1 MKPKPNSLVKFF
13 SLFITPQR
21 FLSLHRNPTDKSP
34 LFFISSTFATYS
46 TISQSQ
52 VENVLENA
60 VEEPKDSVEVL
71 RKWGCSD
78 NDVLKILLRRPSIR
92 NADLNHLQSKLS
104 LLQGLGITST
114 DLVKII
120 NCRPRFL
127 SCRINRC
134 FDERLAY
141 FMDLFGSREMLLK
154 SIIRNPSLLT
164 YDFHNIIKP
173 AVALYESMGVSKKD
187 LIPMLLSR
195 PTLIPR
201 TSFDDEKIEYIR
213 KTGIC
218 KNSKMYKYVVTL
230 LGISRIETI
239 RKKVANFEKFGF
251 TDEEV
256 WSLIGRSPL
265 LLTMSVDKVQR
276 NMTFIVGTMKLP
288 ATVVLKYPY
297 LLLNNLEAVL
307 KPRVL
312 LAGKIRD
319 MGLSTQIKGPLMFR
333 ALRMKEKR
341 FVKAFVWCHPKDVAE
356 ELMEFYVKAKG
367 LKRLAETSKKSLH
380 RGFPF

>member
-1 MKPKPNSLVKFF
+1 M
-13 SLFITPQR
+13 
-21 FLSLHRNPTDKSP
+21 
-34 LFFISSTFATYS
+34 ISTYS
-46 TISQSQ
+46 TISQTQ
-52 VENVLENA
+52 VENVLDEG
-60 VEEPKDSVEVL
+60 VEQPKDSVEVL
-71 RKWGCSD
+71 RRWGCSD
-78 NDVLKILLRRPSIR
+78 NDILKILSRRPSLR
-92 NADLNHLQSKLS
+92 NADLNNLQSKLC

-114 DLVKII
+114 DLVKVI

-127 SCRINRC
+127 SSRINRC
-134 FDERLAY
+134 FDERLEY
-141 FMDLFGSREMLLK
+141 FMALFGSREILLK
-154 SIIRNPSLLT
+154 AIIRNPSLLT
-164 YDFHNIIKP
+164 YDFHNSIKP
-173 AVALYESMGVSKKD
+173 AIALYESMGVSKKD

-201 TSFDDEKIEYIR
+201 TSFDDEKMEYIR
-213 KTGIC
+213 KTGIS

-230 LGISRIETI
+230 LGISRIDTI
-239 RKKVANFEKFGF
+239 REKVTNFEKFGF

-288 ATVVLKYPY
+288 ANVVLQYPY

-319 MGLSTQIKGPLMFR
+319 MDLSIQIKGPLMFR
-333 ALRMKEKR
+333 ALRMKENR
-341 FVKAFVWCHPKDVAE
+341 FLKAFVWCHPKEVAE
-356 ELMEFYVKAKG
+356 DLMEFYVEAKG
-367 LKRLAETSKKSLH
+367 LKRLAETSKKSLR